1 MRIVES
7 PNDCGVARTN
17 RGLLRAKTGS
27 YFMRTFFEV
36 IAPWVFILIMS
47 VPALW
52 VFYDMV
58 KDAVAALRNK

>member
-1 MRIVES
+1 
-7 PNDCGVARTN
+7 
-17 RGLLRAKTGS
+17 
-27 YFMRTFFEV
+27 MRTFFEV